1 MVASLA
7 GWGNVLLTNPIW
19 MIATRMQ
26 AHQRRPTI
34 MKTTTVSNSN
44 SNNGNNIVGP
54 PTNLL
59 GSYNN
64 NNSSTSSSGSGKDEE
79 QGTGGTKKEEI
90 TPDIGTTSRSRSS
103 RSNSGGSSSYAAPPG
118 LIAVARQVYVEY
130 GLGGFWNGCGASLV
144 MVINPTLQY
153 ALYEWLTSVRD
164 RVRRRKG
171 SGAINRPG
179 VMEVFMMSAIAKTG
193 ATLVTYPLMTI
204 KTRMMS
210 ARKEADCEMMQY
222 KSIGD
227 AIVKIGSREGVGGYY
242 QGIRT
247 KIVQSVLAAALLLML
262 KEKITDATKAMLL
275 ERKRNHGLK

>member
-26 AHQRRPTI
+26 AHKRRPTT
-34 MKTTTVSNSN
+34 MKTTTLS
-44 SNNGNNIVGP
+44 
-54 PTNLL
+54 
-59 GSYNN
+59 N
-64 NNSSTSSSGSGKDEE
+64 NNSSKDEDEGSGSGKK
-79 QGTGGTKKEEI
+79 GEI
-90 TPDIGTTSRSRSS
+90 TPDMST
-103 RSNSGGSSSYAAPPG
+103 SSSTTAAAAPPPG
-118 LIAVARQVYVEY
+118 PIAVARQVYKEY
-130 GLGGFWNGCGASLV
+130 GLGGFWNGCGASLI

-153 ALYEWLTSVRD
+153 ALYEWLMSAREG
-164 RVRRRKG
+164 VRRRKQVGGMSNSKSG
-171 SGAINRPG
+171 SGSGIGIGIGIGINNSRPG
-179 VMEVFMMSAIAKTG
+179 VLEVFMMSALAKAG
-193 ATLVTYPLMTI
+193 ATLVTYPMMTI

-210 ARKEADCEMMQY
+210 ARKEADCEMQY

-275 ERKRNHGLK
+275 ERKRREIIMG